1 MYHNFVDTLM
11 RPASVSLIAHAPSYP
26 ARPARLDQ
34 PSALTPPSGPL
45 ALTTPI
51 GQETPV
57 P

>member
-26 ARPARLDQ
+26 ARAARLDQ